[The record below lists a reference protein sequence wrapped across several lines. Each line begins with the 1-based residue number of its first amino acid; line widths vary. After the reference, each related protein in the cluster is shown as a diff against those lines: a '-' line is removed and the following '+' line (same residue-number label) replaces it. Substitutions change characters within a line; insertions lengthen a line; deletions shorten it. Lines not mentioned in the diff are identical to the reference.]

1 MREMFYSGICLLIQ
15 TITWGIMLLA
25 VIAVAVPVM
34 LLEILVDAMKVNE

>member
-1 MREMFYSGICLLIQ
+1 MKEMFYSGICLLIR
-15 TITWGIMLLA
+15 TVIWGIMLLA

>member
-1 MREMFYSGICLLIQ
+1 MKEMFYSGICLLIR
-15 TITWGIMLLA
+15 IVTWGIMLLA

>member
-1 MREMFYSGICLLIQ
+1 MKEMFYSGICLLIW
-15 TITWGIMLLA
+15 TVTWGIMLLA

>member
-1 MREMFYSGICLLIQ
+1 MKEMFYSGICLLIR
-15 TITWGIMLLA
+15 TVTWGIMLLA